1 MEQRKAAQELVLG
14 DYIVDT
20 NGERYMVDDLIPLS
34 DGRIFIDAGRLKLA
48 PMGIAMVPVLSDEEC
63 AKIDAQILI
72 DDGFEPTKYYKA
84 VRKVDG
90 EEVVMAETSRP
101 RDFVQLGLVD
111 QPGIKFYR
119 LYERREHEWSRDII
133 RFAEGATES

>member
-1 MEQRKAAQELVLG
+1 MEQRKAAQELALG

-63 AKIDAQILI
+63 AKIDAQILM
-72 DDGFEPTKYYKA
+72 DDGFQPVKKWRA
-84 VRKVDG
+84 ICDGQVVAKVDHVG
-90 EEVVMAETSRP
+90 E
-101 RDFVQLGLVD
+101 FVDLGLDRAKDV
-111 QPGIKFYR
+111 KFER
-119 LYERREHEWSRDII
+119 MYEHTERVWSRDII